1 MPPPAPACSHRTR
14 TRPAAGAAPADVSIA
29 SESGAKFGDIDW
41 VGMGRLWT
49 LAALSL
55 AAACRPTSGAG
66 PSIGD
71 ASVAPFAAEG
81 EGSQVELTWRLFE
94 TLHWLDGE
102 RPRQSAIFELLVDG
116 GTPSRVQLGR
126 RDSSGCVVRDA
137 VDGGPDLATLG
148 CSFAYARVL
157 RVSAGELRIE
167 AFDLDAAHP
176 DDGEPARR
184 NLQTATVRIPVNA
197 DVRVSGEL
205 ARIPDEAVPGTSVR

>member
-1 MPPPAPACSHRTR
+1 
-14 TRPAAGAAPADVSIA
+14 
-29 SESGAKFGDIDW
+29 
-41 VGMGRLWT
+41 MGRRWT
-49 LAALSL
+49 LVALSW

-66 PSIGD
+66 PPSGD
-71 ASVAPFAAEG
+71 AAVAPFAVDG
-81 EGSQVELTWRLFE
+81 GSQVELTWRLFE

-137 VDGGPDLATLG
+137 VDSGPDLATLG

-176 DDGEPARR
+176 EEGEAARR
-184 NLQTATVRIPVNA
+184 NRQTVTVRIPVNA
-197 DVRVSGEL
+197 DVSVSGEL
-205 ARIPDEAVPGTSVR
+205 ARIPDEAVPGTSVP

>member
-1 MPPPAPACSHRTR
+1 
-14 TRPAAGAAPADVSIA
+14 
-29 SESGAKFGDIDW
+29 
-41 VGMGRLWT
+41 MGRRWT
-49 LAALSL
+49 LVALGW
-55 AAACRPTSGAG
+55 AAACRPTGDARPPG
-66 PSIGD
+66 GD
-71 ASVAPFAAEG
+71 ASVAPFAADR

-137 VDGGPDLATLG
+137 VVGGPDLATLG

-184 NLQTATVRIPVNA
+184 NRQTATVRIPVDA
-197 DVRVSGEL
+197 DVSASSEL
-205 ARIPDEAVPGTSVR
+205 ARIPDEAVPGTSVP